1 MQQRSIPLLVLAAFL
16 LLLSLPTPAN
26 ASAGLSFSD
35 TPPRSLIYA
44 PGASYT
50 WTWGV
55 SGADRLETTL
65 TGDLA
70 AYATLDDPA
79 QNTSGRSVSF
89 TLTMPANLTP
99 GQHFLVFTV
108 YESPPEGQQVG
119 GRAAAAAKITVTS
132 LYPTPY
138 LVASLSVPDTAAGK
152 PTTATVSLTSWST
165 VPAPDVYADILVR
178 DANGTLLID
187 TPSEVVTVAP
197 QKQATLT
204 VPLTTQP
211 FATGRY
217 QATAVIHHAQDGLN
231 ATTQFRVGSFDLS
244 LISSTPRLSAGTIN
258 RFSFTLG
265 SNWNEPISGVY
276 GDVSLGAIDGKTAT
290 VTIDPFGQATL
301 DAYLDTSILNLSGN
315 ETPLGGTIIAHF
327 LDTDGNE
334 QTKAF
339 PFNVTVVNVPV
350 LETQPEQR
358 PAAQGAGLSLPL
370 GWTTLLYIFLIL
382 LVIINLIL
390 LFRQRRGKDE
400 GIEPPG
406 MRR

>member
-1 MQQRSIPLLVLAAFL
+1 MQQRLVSAPLLAVFL
-16 LLLSLPTPAN
+16 LISLSAMVT

-35 TPPRSLIYA
+35 TPPRSLIYT
-44 PGASYT
+44 PGATYT

-79 QNTSGRSVSF
+79 QNTSARSVSF

-99 GQHFLVFTV
+99 GQHVLTFTV
-108 YESPPEGQQVG
+108 YESPPEGQNVG
-119 GRAAAAAKITVTS
+119 GRAGAAARITVTS

-138 LVASLSVPDTAAGK
+138 LVASLSIPDTAVGK
-152 PTTATVSLTSWST
+152 PTTASVSLTSWST
-165 VPAPDVYADILVR
+165 VPTPGVYADILVR
-178 DANGTLLID
+178 DANGTTLIN

-204 VPLTTQP
+204 VPLSTQS

-258 RFSFTLG
+258 RFTFTLG
-265 SNWNEPISGVY
+265 SNWNEPIRGVY

-290 VTIDPFGQATL
+290 VTIDPFGQTAL
-301 DAYLDTSILNLSGN
+301 DAYLDTSSLNLSGN
-315 ETPLGGTIIAHF
+315 ETPFAGTIVAHF
-327 LDTDGNE
+327 LDSDGNE
-334 QTKAF
+334 QAKAF

-350 LETQPEQR
+350 PETQPEQK
-358 PAAQGAGLSLPL
+358 PSAQGAGLSLPL
-370 GWTTLLYIFLIL
+370 NWMTLIYALLIL
-382 LVIINLIL
+382 LVLINLVL